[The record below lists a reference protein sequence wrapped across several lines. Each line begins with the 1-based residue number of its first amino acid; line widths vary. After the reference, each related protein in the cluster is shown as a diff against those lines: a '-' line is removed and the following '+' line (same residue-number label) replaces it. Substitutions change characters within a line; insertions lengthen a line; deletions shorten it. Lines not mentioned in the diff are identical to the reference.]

1 VLHTNH
7 NLAIALTFP
16 LSILI
21 LGLMM
26 PPPQLF
32 AITICNASIN
42 LSSCGDES
50 SSASISSDSETPD
63 RPQSGNTETT
73 PLIVPDVSPRDEDL
87 GSAVTDG
94 DQDTTDAIADA
105 NNDDNGDDNS
115 ENDADGNVDVDR
127 QDDKDSGNDGDE
139 SGNEGPFLLP
149 FP

>member
-1 VLHTNH
+1 
-7 NLAIALTFP
+7 
-16 LSILI
+16 
-21 LGLMM
+21 MM

-42 LSSCGDES
+42 LSSCGDEI

-73 PLIVPDVSPRDEDL
+73 PLIGPDVSPRDEDL

-105 NNDDNGDDNS
+105 NNDDDDDEDDNGNDNS
-115 ENDADGNVDVDR
+115 ENGAEGNVDVDR
-127 QDDKDSGNDGDE
+127 QVDKDSGNDGDE
-139 SGNEGPFLLP
+139 SGNEVSFLLP